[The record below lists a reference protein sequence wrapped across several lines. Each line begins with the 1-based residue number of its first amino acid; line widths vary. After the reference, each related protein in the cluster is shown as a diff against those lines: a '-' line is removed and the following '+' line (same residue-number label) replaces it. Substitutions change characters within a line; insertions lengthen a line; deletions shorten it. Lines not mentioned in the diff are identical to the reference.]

1 MRHSAALIWSS
12 TCNSLHIV
20 TVLRTVFELT
30 LAEVCLL
37 LLNVSILWSWVTSPA
52 ASLTH
57 GCTQNPKSVIWSL
70 ADEVLKWKASFRTF
84 FGEHLNTPL
93 VYATEVIYQVEDL
106 NAQVTKWG
114 NGGEKQ
120 LAILHDDNL
129 LRANAHLNIP
139 GNTSQIVVSDK
150 YGLHNSIWLILTL
163 QAHEHISP
171 LIRFI
176 CCFHGTRLYHYH

>member
-1 MRHSAALIWSS
+1 MTFHEVE
-12 TCNSLHIV
+12 SLHQQHSKHLDAHRIQ
-20 TVLRTVFELT
+20 
-30 LAEVCLL
+30 
-37 LLNVSILWSWVTSPA
+37 
-52 ASLTH
+52 SLT
-57 GCTQNPKSVIWSL
+57 
-70 ADEVLKWKASFRTF
+70 DEVWNSEKPRSELFFR
-84 FGEHLNTPL
+84 EHLSTPL
-93 VYATEVIYQVEDL
+93 VYATEVIHHVEDL
-106 NAQVTKWG
+106 NAQVTKWE

-150 YGLHNSIWLILTL
+150 YGLHNSSWLILTL